1 MNLPILEFLFQCYF
15 LYKRHTHFSTLSV
28 YTVIFNPIIITWYT
42 LYTTINCT
50 PFYVLI
56 ISNSLLFLLFVATHQ
71 MPDSKHRMIQQ
82 HPWSWKPHN
91 LPDLFSHLRLITMYL
106 TIRTKRLFFHKWTLL
121 TSLFCIIRKS
131 LTVRTHLPFLSFF
144 FRMFFSAI
152 QPDHLFHDILFFLPF
167 LFYFVHLTLRFLPF
181 QLQAFLS

>member
-1 MNLPILEFLFQCYF
+1 MRSEKWSLLPYNIIVQAACSFLFLFF
-15 LYKRHTHFSTLSV
+15 LFPTAY
-28 YTVIFNPIIITWYT
+28 
-42 LYTTINCT
+42 
-50 PFYVLI
+50 
-56 ISNSLLFLLFVATHQ
+56 Q
-71 MPDSKHRMIQQ
+71 MPYCKHRMIQQ
-82 HPWSWKPHN
+82 HPRSWKPHN

-106 TIRTKRLFFHKWTLL
+106 TIRTKRLFFHEWTLL
-121 TSLFCIIRKS
+121 TSLFCIIRKF

>member
-1 MNLPILEFLFQCYF
+1 MMISPLYPRFFAARIPAIVLLP
-15 LYKRHTHFSTLSV
+15 H
-28 YTVIFNPIIITWYT
+28 
-42 LYTTINCT
+42 
-50 PFYVLI
+50 
-56 ISNSLLFLLFVATHQ
+56 
-71 MPDSKHRMIQQ
+71 PDSPTSDTKLPAGRF
-82 HPWSWKPHN
+82 KPI
-91 LPDLFSHLRLITMYL
+91 PFLFSHLRLITMYL
-106 TIRTKRLFFHKWTLL
+106 TIRTKRLFFHEWTLL
-121 TSLFCIIRKS
+121 TSLFCIIRKF

>member
-1 MNLPILEFLFQCYF
+1 MQSEKRSLLPYNIIVQAACSFLFLFF
-15 LYKRHTHFSTLSV
+15 LFPTAY
-28 YTVIFNPIIITWYT
+28 
-42 LYTTINCT
+42 
-50 PFYVLI
+50 
-56 ISNSLLFLLFVATHQ
+56 Q
-71 MPDSKHRMIQQ
+71 MPYCKHWMIQQ
-82 HPWSWKPHN
+82 HPRSWKPHN
-91 LPDLFSHLRLITMYL
+91 LPDLLSHLRHITMHL
-106 TIRTKRLFFHKWTLL
+106 TIRTKRLIFNKSTLL